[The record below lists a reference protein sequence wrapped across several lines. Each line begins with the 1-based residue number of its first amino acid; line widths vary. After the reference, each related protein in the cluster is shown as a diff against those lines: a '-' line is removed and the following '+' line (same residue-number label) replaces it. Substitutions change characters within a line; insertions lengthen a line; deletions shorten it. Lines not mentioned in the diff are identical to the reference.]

1 VSDEDKCNS
10 LASSLNKKETNSC
23 VIAGKKQKK
32 SSGAVQEN
40 LATKLVES
48 IGIKRGFPLAD
59 MDVLNDLDISDSSSS
74 SSSSSDESDMV
85 INNKK
90 MRTNVSQSTNGLY

>member
-1 VSDEDKCNS
+1 VSYEDKCNS

-23 VIAGKKQKK
+23 VIAGKKQKN